1 MYRWQTEPDIT
12 DALDEAGLNPVFPS
26 QAEAEAWLGEFY
38 GDIADLGASTVQLV
52 EDSRVVLGPMSLL
65 P

>member
-1 MYRWQTEPDIT
+1 MYRWQTEPNIT
-12 DALDEAGLNPVFPS
+12 AALDEAGLNPVFSS

-38 GDIADLGASTVQLV
+38 EDVADLGASTVQLV
-52 EDSRVVLGPMSLL
+52 EDGRVVLGPMSLL